1 MGIAA
6 RIGGSSM
13 LKYAIAITAVT
24 ITLATVEAQARDTR
38 TLTGAA
44 IGAGTGALVLGPVG
58 AVVGGAVGAVVGG
71 PPYRRSYNYAR
82 PAPRHHRHRR

>member
-1 MGIAA
+1 
-6 RIGGSSM
+6 M
-13 LKYAIAITAVT
+13 LKYAVAIGAVT
-24 ITLATVEAQARDTR
+24 ITLLAGQAQASDTR

-82 PAPRHHRHRR
+82 PAPRRHGVRHRR